1 MGLLGLGLIAL
12 SFGKISNNYI
22 YQKFQNT
29 QYSKICWFLQKCQQ
43 GDFSQQEYEGIFIG
57 SSQVYYGINDSIL
70 GPKYLNLGFNT
81 PSRDMDLYV
90 LETFFYSGGKA
101 GRVFLGVGG
110 DKLVSYG
117 IHPLMP
123 YLVSPNWLL
132 THGQKW
138 YSLHFWKFIVIRSQK
153 VLESIISPA
162 DENIIEFSR
171 NYGVGYLDR
180 TVNLIKPFNEFR
192 LQKNR
197 FNYKASVNGFDEI
210 RHNIHS
216 QWSFFEEI
224 KSNYKPQILVL
235 PSYLMADK
243 FQKLQQSMQ
252 ENEHLKGLK
261 MFSLDVSFSEL
272 LESQENWADP
282 GHLNA
287 VGAKLFSQELKK
299 KFEGSALSNIP

>member
-1 MGLLGLGLIAL
+1 MIIVGILGLGLIAL
-12 SFGKISNNYI
+12 SFGKISNNFI

-29 QYSKICWFLQKCQQ
+29 QYSKICWFLQKCQR
-43 GDFSQQEYEGIFIG
+43 GDFSQQEYKGIFIG

-81 PSRDMDLYV
+81 PSKDMDLYV
-90 LETFFYSGGKA
+90 LETFFDSGGKA

-138 YSLHFWKFIVIRSQK
+138 YSLHFWKFIIIRSQK
-153 VLESIISPA
+153 VLESRISPV
-162 DENIIEFSR
+162 DENIIEFKR

-180 TVNLIKPFNEFR
+180 TVNRIKPQNEVR

-197 FNYKASVNGFDEI
+197 FNYRATVNRFDEI
-210 RHNIHS
+210 RHNINS
-216 QWSFFEEI
+216 QWSFFEVI
-224 KSNYKPQILVL
+224 KSNYKPQILML

-243 FQKLQQSMQ
+243 FEMMQ
-252 ENEHLKGLK
+252 EFVQENKHLIGLK
-261 MFSLDVSFSEL
+261 MVGLEVSFNEVF
-272 LESQENWADP
+272 ESRQYWADP
-282 GHLNA
+282 GHLNK
-287 VGAKLFSQELKK
+287 VGGIQFSNQLKK
-299 KFEGSALSNIP
+299 IIGIEN

>member
-110 DKLVSYG
+110 DKLVPYG
-117 IHPLMP
+117 THPLMP

-132 THGQKW
+132 THGQKL

-210 RHNIHS
+210 RHNFYS

-235 PSYLMADK
+235 PTYLEVDK
-243 FQKLQQSMQ
+243 FEMMQ
-252 ENEHLKGLK
+252 EFVQQNEHLNGLEK
-261 MFSLDVSFSEL
+261 VSLDSNFGDI
-272 LESQENWADP
+272 LESQQFWADP
-282 GHLNA
+282 GHLNR
-287 VGAKLFSQELKK
+287 VGGIQFSNQLKK
-299 KFEGSALSNIP
+299 VIGIEN